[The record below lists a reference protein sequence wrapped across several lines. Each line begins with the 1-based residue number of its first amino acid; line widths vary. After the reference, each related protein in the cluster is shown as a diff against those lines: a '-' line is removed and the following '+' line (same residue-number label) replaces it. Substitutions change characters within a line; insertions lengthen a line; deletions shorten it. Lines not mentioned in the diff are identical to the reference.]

1 MNVNK
6 VILVG
11 RAGKD
16 PEARETGK
24 GEAVANISLATNSG
38 YGDNE
43 KTDWHRVTFFGKL
56 ANTVI
61 EYVRKV
67 RNFTLKGEYPTASTL
82 AKTVLRSTAPIS
94 LLTRCRWARRKV
106 VQQFLQ
112 RARMTTRYHSREDGG
127 GNTPSLYWQEDVD
140 QTFRVYHLA
149 RKIYPKRWDVTSKGD
164 SWDRWFFKTPE

>member
-11 RAGKD
+11 RAGRD

-43 KTDWHRVTFFGKL
+43 KTDWHRVTFFGNL

-61 EYVRKV
+61 DYVK
-67 RNFTLKGEYPTASTL
+67 KGQELYVEGRISYSKYTGKDGVEKYSTSIIAYSMQMGKKESTSASEVSS
-82 AKTVLRSTAPIS
+82 ANGDDDS
-94 LLTRCRWARRKV
+94 LP
-106 VQQFLQ
+106 F
-112 RARMTTRYHSREDGG
+112 
-127 GNTPSLYWQEDVD
+127 
-140 QTFRVYHLA
+140 
-149 RKIYPKRWDVTSKGD
+149 
-164 SWDRWFFKTPE
+164 

>member
-43 KTDWHRVTFFGKL
+43 KTDWHRVTFFGNL

-61 EYVRKV
+61 DYVK
-67 RNFTLKGEYPTASTL
+67 KGQEIYVEGRISYSKYTGKDGVEKYSTSII
-82 AKTVLRSTAPIS
+82 AYSMQMGKKESGSGSAVSSANGDDDS
-94 LLTRCRWARRKV
+94 LP
-106 VQQFLQ
+106 F
-112 RARMTTRYHSREDGG
+112 
-127 GNTPSLYWQEDVD
+127 
-140 QTFRVYHLA
+140 
-149 RKIYPKRWDVTSKGD
+149 
-164 SWDRWFFKTPE
+164 

>member
-16 PEARETGK
+16 PESRETGK

-61 EYVRKV
+61 EYVK
-67 RNFTLKGEYPTASTL
+67 KGQELYVEGRISYSKYTGKDGIEKYSTNII
-82 AKTVLRSTAPIS
+82 AYSMQMGKKEGSSAVSSTSEDDDS
-94 LLTRCRWARRKV
+94 LP
-106 VQQFLQ
+106 F
-112 RARMTTRYHSREDGG
+112 
-127 GNTPSLYWQEDVD
+127 
-140 QTFRVYHLA
+140 
-149 RKIYPKRWDVTSKGD
+149 
-164 SWDRWFFKTPE
+164 

>member
-43 KTDWHRVTFFGKL
+43 KTDWHRVTFFGNL

-61 EYVRKV
+61 DYVK
-67 RNFTLKGEYPTASTL
+67 KGQELYVEGRISYSKYTGKDGVEKYSTSIIAYSMQMGKKESGSAS
-82 AKTVLRSTAPIS
+82 AVSSANGDDDS
-94 LLTRCRWARRKV
+94 LP
-106 VQQFLQ
+106 F
-112 RARMTTRYHSREDGG
+112 
-127 GNTPSLYWQEDVD
+127 
-140 QTFRVYHLA
+140 
-149 RKIYPKRWDVTSKGD
+149 
-164 SWDRWFFKTPE
+164 

>member
-24 GEAVANISLATNSG
+24 GESVANISLATNSG

-56 ANTVI
+56 ASTVI
-61 EYVRKV
+61 EYVK
-67 RNFTLKGEYPTASTL
+67 KGQELYVEGRISYSKYTGKDGIEKYSTSII
-82 AKTVLRSTAPIS
+82 AYSMQMGKKESGSSGSSGSSVTVDDDPLP
-94 LLTRCRWARRKV
+94 
-106 VQQFLQ
+106 F
-112 RARMTTRYHSREDGG
+112 
-127 GNTPSLYWQEDVD
+127 
-140 QTFRVYHLA
+140 
-149 RKIYPKRWDVTSKGD
+149 
-164 SWDRWFFKTPE
+164 

>member
-11 RAGKD
+11 RAGRD

-56 ANTVI
+56 ASTVI
-61 EYVRKV
+61 DYVK
-67 RNFTLKGEYPTASTL
+67 KGQELYVEGRISYSKYTGKDGVEKYSTSII
-82 AKTVLRSTAPIS
+82 AYSMQMGKKESTSPSEVSSANGDDDS
-94 LLTRCRWARRKV
+94 LP
-106 VQQFLQ
+106 F
-112 RARMTTRYHSREDGG
+112 
-127 GNTPSLYWQEDVD
+127 
-140 QTFRVYHLA
+140 
-149 RKIYPKRWDVTSKGD
+149 
-164 SWDRWFFKTPE
+164 

>member
-61 EYVRKV
+61 DYVK
-67 RNFTLKGEYPTASTL
+67 KGQELYVEGRISYSKYTGKDGVEKYSTSII
-82 AKTVLRSTAPIS
+82 AYSMQMGKKEAGSAVSSTSEDDDS
-94 LLTRCRWARRKV
+94 LP
-106 VQQFLQ
+106 F
-112 RARMTTRYHSREDGG
+112 
-127 GNTPSLYWQEDVD
+127 
-140 QTFRVYHLA
+140 
-149 RKIYPKRWDVTSKGD
+149 
-164 SWDRWFFKTPE
+164 